1 VAGRLFQP
9 WFTTK
14 ESGSGLGLVI
24 AREIMTEQ
32 RGTIELLSGSSG
44 AVFSLTL
51 PPAESQIVQRHLE
64 VEVNAA

>member
-1 VAGRLFQP
+1 VVRHLFEP

-32 RGTIELLSGSSG
+32 RGTIELVSGAAG

-51 PPAESQIVQRHLE
+51 PPAQPVAIRNYLE
-64 VEVNAA
+64 VQTNAA